1 MGEGRVGV
9 LKARSIIAQSV
20 ALGENKKSVLIFIS
34 PPYRA
39 FTYLLSSRPMATP

>member
-20 ALGENKKSVLIFIS
+20 ALWEKMKKVLIFPS
-34 PPYRA
+34 PLQGFYTPV
-39 FTYLLSSRPMATP
+39 FSLTYG